1 MTLAF
6 GNVPISL
13 RYEGTEC
20 NSIQAARI
28 DHAARCRG
36 SCCSRR
42 GAIASTV
49 FLVRTRISVP
59 SAPDQGW
66 TKADR
71 HFVFRA
77 ARAAPCGATGRA
89 PSCVA
94 RWRRSCTTH
103 KTRKGRG
110 GYPRGLSRV
119 TSRRVNDGASNSIEP
134 QVRMG
139 CKRPA
144 RAARGVFLPQAPW
157 REWRPRDCGN
167 KKAGRSARDP
177 AAKCEVGNAMLGAAA
192 PVLVLVLVLVMPP
205 CRRVATQGRLCAGF
219 SSGRRASQ

>member
-1 MTLAF
+1 MLGDVTLAF

-119 TSRRVNDGASNSIEP
+119 TSRRVNDGGTNGIEP
-134 QVRMG
+134 QFRARY
-139 CKRPA
+139 KRPA
-144 RAARGVFLPQAPW
+144 RAALRVWRHRGRARNSNVARGLVGPIHRKTYASPHCARHTHAQAEHAPMQPQA
-157 REWRPRDCGN
+157 
-167 KKAGRSARDP
+167 SP
-177 AAKCEVGNAMLGAAA
+177 AAQSSC
-192 PVLVLVLVLVMPP
+192 P
-205 CRRVATQGRLCAGF
+205 RYRCAG
-219 SSGRRASQ
+219 